1 MRACVVAAV
10 LLAASAAAAGSW
22 DRLASLPDKE
32 GFAGAFAGV
41 SSGALL
47 VAGGANFPD
56 KKPWE
61 GGKKVWSDAVFV
73 LERPDGEWRLAG
85 RLPRPLGYGVSATYN
100 DGIICVGGG
109 HAGRNFADVFRLEW
123 KDGRLVTT
131 PLPPLPRPVAN
142 ACGVMV
148 GDSLY
153 IAGGQE
159 TPDAVT
165 TLKTVYRAD
174 LSAETLVW
182 EATETWPGPG
192 RMLAT
197 AAGFD
202 GKFWLVGGVDLAPDG
217 DSSTARKYLRDAYC
231 YDPAAGWER
240 IADLP
245 IPLAACPSPAPVDD
259 SGFDVLGGDD
269 GSQVGVAP
277 DRHRGFRTDVLR
289 FDAITKA
296 WAEAG
301 TLPAPRVT
309 TPCVL
314 WDRAWVIPSGE
325 ARPGVRSPEVW
336 RFRPE
341 AKESPRRG
349 R

>member
-1 MRACVVAAV
+1 
-10 LLAASAAAAGSW
+10 
-22 DRLASLPDKE
+22 
-32 GFAGAFAGV
+32 
-41 SSGALL
+41 
-47 VAGGANFPD
+47 
-56 KKPWE
+56 
-61 GGKKVWSDAVFV
+61 
-73 LERPDGEWRLAG
+73 
-85 RLPRPLGYGVSATYN
+85 VSATCRE
-100 DGIICVGGG
+100 GVVCVGGG
-109 HAGRNFADVFRLEW
+109 DAARNSADVFRLEW

-142 ACGVMV
+142 ACGALV
-148 GDSLY
+148 GGSLY

-174 LSAETLVW
+174 LSAETPAW
-182 EATETWPGPG
+182 TEIESWPGPA

-197 AAGFD
+197 AAACD
-202 GKFWLVGGVDLAPDG
+202 GKFWLVGGVSLVKSADG
-217 DSSTARKYLRDAYC
+217 TATRKYLRDAYY
-231 YDPAAGWER
+231 YDPAVGWER

-245 IPLAACPSPAPVDD
+245 VPLAACPSPAPVDG
-259 SGFDVLGGDD
+259 SGFDLLGGDD

-277 DRHRGFRTDVLR
+277 DRHRGFRADILR
-289 FDAITKA
+289 FDAASKA
-296 WAEAG
+296 WTEAG

-309 TPCVL
+309 TPCVP
-314 WDRAWVIPSGE
+314 WDEAWVIPSGE

-341 AKESPRRG
+341 PKESPRRG